1 MAYQVLARKYR
12 PQRFA
17 DVAGQDHVTRTLQNA
32 LEQNRIA
39 HGYIFSG
46 HRGIGKTTIARIL
59 AMALNCL
66 HEIGS
71 TERPNAEPCLHCVSC
86 REISAASRSDTAEF
100 ENGSSFDVEEID
112 AATNRGID
120 DARVL
125 TSKIL
130 IRPLKSRYR
139 IIILD
144 EAHQI
149 TDAAWNALLK
159 TLEEPPEWAV
169 FMFATTEPENI
180 PQTIRSRCQHFSF
193 HAVKL
198 DDILKELRG
207 IAAHEGVLADEAALA
222 LLAEAGDG
230 SMRDALSIMD
240 QAIASAP
247 LVDGK
252 AELSA
257 GEIRELMGT
266 VPNTVF
272 EEILESVARNDSAA
286 VLTTAGRLLDAG
298 NSSSQIARQF
308 VRYLR
313 NTIVAKIAS
322 LTEEQNTSDLLQIS
336 PDERR
341 RVVRTAML
349 FTEEELTR
357 FLGVMLRT
365 FDDLGFR
372 QEQRLHLELGLI
384 KLVHLQRLI
393 PVEEF
398 LSQLP
403 KPSSNP
409 VPRTIPPPRPTAA
422 PSYGPSR
429 PTASPSR
436 YDAGGNI
443 AGLPVRKLSASAPTN
458 PSVNTAAAPF
468 ASTGLSSRSEAEGSA
483 SSATTIS
490 LAAAAESGAPYTS
503 EVDSRAS
510 RAARPVGSVT
520 PVSGRTE
527 GALALAP
534 EPVIEPSN
542 VSALTASGVTT
553 PADASTGE
561 KLHIQPSGIALAD
574 PPAAH
579 ADEAYDPSWETMVL
593 PDADPEATQP
603 ASAPVVTDSSAD
615 AAQLQAVAVEALFA
629 TKKHNSA
636 AEQLEEATWTISN
649 GEVQIATTL
658 SKPLM
663 GTIFRPDVEAIIK
676 TALREKGLPGVR
688 LVFLPAALD
697 TKPKAPKKPRTGSAQ
712 AKALEHPTVQAAQ
725 KLFNAEVTSVF
736 DLRKD

>member
-1 MAYQVLARKYR
+1 M
-12 PQRFA
+12 
-17 DVAGQDHVTRTLQNA
+17 
-32 LEQNRIA
+32 
-39 HGYIFSG
+39 
-46 HRGIGKTTIARIL
+46 
-59 AMALNCL
+59 M
-66 HEIGS
+66 
-71 TERPNAEPCLHCVSC
+71 
-86 REISAASRSDTAEF
+86 
-100 ENGSSFDVEEID
+100 
-112 AATNRGID
+112 
-120 DARVL
+120 
-125 TSKIL
+125 
-130 IRPLKSRYR
+130 
-139 IIILD
+139 
-144 EAHQI
+144 
-149 TDAAWNALLK
+149 
-159 TLEEPPEWAV
+159 
-169 FMFATTEPENI
+169 ATTEPENI

-198 DDILKELRG
+198 DDILNELRG

-298 NSSSQIARQF
+298 NSPSQIARQF

-322 LTEEQNTSDLLQIS
+322 LTEEQNASDLLQIS

-341 RVVRTAML
+341 RAVRTAML

-409 VPRTIPPPRPTAA
+409 TPRTIPPPRPAAVPSAA
-422 PSYGPSR
+422 PSR
-429 PTASPSR
+429 LTAPPSR
-436 YDAGGNI
+436 YEAGGNI
-443 AGLPVRKLSASAPTN
+443 AGLPARESQAPAPTS
-458 PSVNTAAAPF
+458 PSVNIATAPF
-468 ASTGLSSRSEAEGSA
+468 PSSDLSSHSEAEGSA
-483 SSATTIS
+483 SGAATIG
-490 LAAAAESGAPYTS
+490 LAAAAEAGARYTS
-503 EVDSRAS
+503 EGDTWAS
-510 RAARPVGSVT
+510 HEARPVGSVT
-520 PVSGRTE
+520 AVAGRTE
-527 GALALAP
+527 GALALAR
-534 EPVIEPSN
+534 EPVAEPSN
-542 VSALTASGVTT
+542 ISPFAAPGVLTPT
-553 PADASTGE
+553 DASTGQ
-561 KLHIQPSGIALAD
+561 KLHIQSSGIALAD

-579 ADEAYDPSWETMVL
+579 ADEAYDPSWETMAL

-603 ASAPVVTDSSAD
+603 ASEPVVTGAAAD
-615 AAQLQAVAVEALFA
+615 AAQLQAAAVEALFA

-636 AEQLEEATWTISN
+636 AEQLEETTWTITG

-697 TKPKAPKKPRTGSAQ
+697 TKPKAARKPRSGSAQ

-725 KLFNAEVTSVF
+725 KLFNAEVTNVF

>member
-59 AMALNCL
+59 ACALNCQNA
-66 HEIGS
+66 IGS
-71 TERPNAEPCLHCVSC
+71 PARPTPEPCLVCDAC
-86 REISAASRSDTAEF
+86 TEIRAGNAV
-100 ENGSSFDVEEID
+100 DVIEID

-120 DARVL
+120 EIRELRDAA
-125 TSKIL
+125 
-130 IRPLKSRYR
+130 RYR
-139 IIILD
+139 PARDRFKIYILD

-149 TDAAWNALLK
+149 TDAAFNALLK
-159 TLEEPPEWAV
+159 TLEEPPDHIV
-169 FMFATTEPENI
+169 FMMATTEPENI

-198 DDILKELRG
+198 DDILNELRG
-207 IAAHEGVLADEAALA
+207 IATHEGVLADEAALS

-247 LVDGK
+247 TVDGK
-252 AELSA
+252 AQLSA
-257 GEIRELMGT
+257 SEIRELMGT

-272 EEILESVARNDSAA
+272 EEILEAVARNDSAT
-286 VLTTAGRLLDAG
+286 VLSTAGRLLDAG

-341 RVVRTAML
+341 RAVRTAML

-357 FLGVMLRT
+357 FLSVMLRT

-384 KLVHLQRLI
+384 KLVHLQRLL

-403 KPSSNP
+403 KPSGNTT
-409 VPRTIPPPRPTAA
+409 PRTIPAARPAIASSPAAQRPAA
-422 PSYGPSR
+422 P
-429 PTASPSR
+429 PSR
-436 YDAGGNI
+436 YETGGNTT
-443 AGLPVRKLSASAPTN
+443 GLPAKEAP
-458 PSVNTAAAPF
+458 VAAAPTTPVAATPVAPVATAPVIPVAVAPV
-468 ASTGLSSRSEAEGSA
+468 ASVAAAPVNPTSSDLSSRPER
-483 SSATTIS
+483 
-490 LAAAAESGAPYTS
+490 S
-503 EVDSRAS
+503 EVERPAFSAAPTSAQPSLSSFSIEPFAQAPTSAAS
-510 RAARPVGSVT
+510 REARPVGSVT
-520 PVSGRTE
+520 PIGSLTE

-534 EPVIEPSN
+534 EPIKEP
-542 VSALTASGVTT
+542 T
-553 PADASTGE
+553 PF
-561 KLHIQPSGIALAD
+561 LAPPVKVEEAPD
-574 PPAAH
+574 P
-579 ADEAYDPSWETMVL
+579 ENYDPSWDSMAP
-593 PDADPEATQP
+593 PDEDPEATQP
-603 ASAPVVTDSSAD
+603 STDAPQDD
-615 AAQLQAVAVEALFA
+615 AAQLQTAAVEALFA

-636 AEQLEEATWTISN
+636 AEQLEETAWTIAN

-663 GTIFRPDVEAIIK
+663 ATIFRPDVEAIIK
-676 TALREKGLPGVR
+676 TALRDKGLGGVR
-688 LVFLPAALD
+688 LTFLPMTVD
-697 TKPKAPKKPRTGSAQ
+697 NKPKAPKKPRTGSAQ
-712 AKALEHPTVQAAQ
+712 AKALEHPTVQQAQ
-725 KLFNAEVTSVF
+725 RLFNAEVTGVF

>member
-32 LEQNRIA
+32 LEQDRIA

-59 AMALNCL
+59 ACALNCRNA
-66 HEIGS
+66 IGS
-71 TERPNAEPCLHCVSC
+71 ALRPTPEPCLVCDAC
-86 REISAASRSDTAEF
+86 TEIRAGNAV
-100 ENGSSFDVEEID
+100 DVIEID

-120 DARVL
+120 EIRELRDAA
-125 TSKIL
+125 
-130 IRPLKSRYR
+130 RYR
-139 IIILD
+139 PARDRFKIYILD

-149 TDAAWNALLK
+149 TDAAFNALLK
-159 TLEEPPEWAV
+159 TLEEPPDHII
-169 FMFATTEPENI
+169 FMMATTEPENI

-198 DDILKELRG
+198 DDILAELRG
-207 IAAHEGVLADEAALA
+207 IATHEGVLADEAALA

-247 LVDGK
+247 TVDGK

-257 GEIRELMGT
+257 AEIRELMGT

-272 EEILESVARNDSAA
+272 EDILESVARNDTSA

-298 NSSSQIARQF
+298 NSPSQIARQF

-313 NTIVAKIAS
+313 NCIVAKIAS

-341 RVVRTAML
+341 RAVRTALL

-372 QEQRLHLELGLI
+372 QEQRLHLEMGLI
-384 KLVHLQRLI
+384 KLVHLQRLL

-403 KPSSNP
+403 KTSANP
-409 VPRTIPPPRPTAA
+409 TPRTIPSPRTPITTTPATSPSRPAAA
-422 PSYGPSR
+422 PS
-429 PTASPSR
+429 R
-436 YDAGGNI
+436 YELGGNP
-443 AGLPVRKLSASAPTN
+443 AGLPAKPAAPEVRPAIAINEAPQDLVPYLREAKVGSAATEPIPQATEDAPRIPTELTTRGTQADTWSSREARPGSDVQGFGLAVNTPAAGAASAT
-458 PSVNTAAAPF
+458 
-468 ASTGLSSRSEAEGSA
+468 
-483 SSATTIS
+483 
-490 LAAAAESGAPYTS
+490 
-503 EVDSRAS
+503 
-510 RAARPVGSVT
+510 VGM
-520 PVSGRTE
+520 PVSRVEVHPLTE
-527 GALALAP
+527 GALALKPRIAAQGNIAETDP
-534 EPVIEPSN
+534 
-542 VSALTASGVTT
+542 
-553 PADASTGE
+553 STGQNAH
-561 KLHIQPSGIALAD
+561 LQPNTINL
-574 PPAAH
+574 
-579 ADEAYDPSWETMVL
+579 EAGSEDYDPAWEGLVA
-593 PDADPEATQP
+593 PGADPEATIP
-603 ASAPVVTDSSAD
+603 SNDAPQTE
-615 AAQLQAVAVEALFA
+615 AAQLQAAAVEALFL
-629 TKKHNSA
+629 TRKNNSA
-636 AEQLEEATWTISN
+636 AEQLEESTWTLTN
-649 GEVQIATTL
+649 GEVHISTSL
-658 SKPLM
+658 SKPMLA
-663 GTIFRPDVEAIIK
+663 TIFRADVEAIIK
-676 TALREKGLPGVR
+676 STLREKGLAGAK
-688 LVFLPAALD
+688 LVFIPAALD
-697 TKPKAPKKPRTGSAQ
+697 NKPKAPKKPRTGSVQ

-725 KLFNAEVTSVF
+725 RLFNAEVTNVL